1 MHPMRFLLRP
11 FLFLGTYFS
20 LRFEILKFKLRFCD
34 GVSILPF
41 KGWIALPIENA
52 TTRFFYATHE
62 LSNEPSFVSGDLFFM
77 EMSKFEV
84 QNSFL
89 LCGFVMAW
97 FFHHGEAKSPYESKI
112 RQHGCFVSY
121 IGFLMRPHSSL
132 GTHFSWRCRNLK
144 FEIRFCCVVL
154 SWHLCLDMERPSRI
168 LNRKSDNTAVS
179 WLTLAF

>member
-11 FLFLGTYFS
+11 YLFLGTYFS
-20 LRFEILKFKLRFCD
+20 LRFENLKFKLRFCD
-34 GVSILPF
+34 GVYILPF
-41 KGWIALPIENA
+41 KGWMALSIENA
-52 TTRFFYATHE
+52 TTRLFHATHE

-89 LCGFVMAW
+89 LCGFVMAC
-97 FFHHGEAKSPYESKI
+97 FFHHGEAKSPSELKI
-112 RQHGCFVSY
+112 RQLGCFVHY

-144 FEIRFCCVVL
+144 FKIRFCCVVL
-154 SWHLCLDMERPSRI
+154 SWHLCLDMERPSRFTI
-168 LNRKSDNTAVS
+168 WKSDNLAVFCI
-179 WLTLAF
+179 TLAF